1 MQYREVFI
9 KPEMNFIQ
17 KGIANKI
24 KEGNIKAF
32 EQLFRDLYVPLCAY
46 ANKFVDDKDK
56 SEELVQETFYNLWK
70 NRGNLNIRISLKS
83 YLYKSVQNSCLLTIQ
98 HEKVKEK
105 YRLHILNSGN
115 TEGEKTP
122 DKLLEE
128 KELNKSIQETMD
140 KLPERCREIFYLNR
154 YEGLKYR
161 EIAEKLSIS
170 QKTVEANI
178 SKALKLLRK
187 NIGNKHRLII

>member
-1 MQYREVFI
+1 
-9 KPEMNFIQ
+9 MNIIQ

-24 KEGNIKAF
+24 KKGNIKAF

-46 ANKFVDDKDK
+46 ANKFIDDKDK

-70 NRGNLNIRISLKS
+70 NRENLNIRISLKS

-105 YRLHILNSGN
+105 YRLHVLNTGN
-115 TEGEKTP
+115 TEGGKAP

-128 KELNKSIQETMD
+128 KELDKNIQETMN

-187 NIGNKHRLII
+187 NIGNKYGISI

>member
-1 MQYREVFI
+1 
-9 KPEMNFIQ
+9 MNFTQ
-17 KGIANKI
+17 KGIADKI
-24 KEGNIKAF
+24 KKGNIKAF

-46 ANKFVDDKDK
+46 ANKFITDHNK
-56 SEELVQETFYNLWK
+56 SEELVQETFYKLWK
-70 NRGNLNIRISLKS
+70 NRESLNIRISLKS
-83 YLYKSVQNSCLLTIQ
+83 YLYKSVQNSCLLSIQ

-105 YRLHILNSGN
+105 YRLHILHTDNTQGN
-115 TEGEKTP
+115 ETP

-128 KELNKSIQETMD
+128 KELDKSIRETMNE
-140 KLPERCREIFYLNR
+140 LPERCREIFYLNR

-187 NIGNKHRLII
+187 NIGNKYRIIS

>member
-1 MQYREVFI
+1 MSFRKAFI
-9 KPEMNFIQ
+9 KTGMNFI
-17 KGIANKI
+17 KKSIADKI
-24 KEGNIKAF
+24 KQGNIKAF
-32 EQLFRDLYVPLCAY
+32 EQLFRDLYAPLCAY
-46 ANKFVDDKDK
+46 ANKYVDDKDK
-56 SEELVQETFYNLWK
+56 SEELVQNTFYNLWK
-70 NRGNLNIRISLKS
+70 NRKSLNIKSSLKS
-83 YLYKSVQNSCLLTIQ
+83 YLYKSVQNACLLQIQ

-105 YRLHILNSGN
+105 YRTHILN
-115 TEGEKTP
+115 TEKTGEERAP
-122 DKLLEE
+122 DKLLEI
-128 KELNKSIQETMD
+128 KELNKNIQETME

-187 NIGNKHRLII
+187 NLSNNYRILN